1 MDNKVYQMVTDRI
14 IEQMQNGIIPWR
26 KPWHGAK
33 ATGEDVAIS
42 YVTRRAYSQINQW
55 LLGNKPGEWLTFKQI
70 QDNGGK
76 IKKGAKGSFVV
87 FYTKYEFKTK
97 DEETGEEKLHC
108 IPILRYYNVW
118 HLSQTDGIKSKIV
131 PGEEVLNDEHD
142 VFADE
147 VIEKYIS
154 RTGLKFHNDKP
165 SDRAYYS
172 PVFDEVVV
180 PMPKQFSNISEY
192 YSTTF
197 HELTHSTLK
206 EDRCN
211 RKTENEGAFFGNENY
226 SREELVAEMGSAMLC
241 SRCGIEEEKTFKNSV
256 AYLQSWIKALKN
268 DMKMIVWASSR
279 AEKAAE
285 FIWGEN

>member
-14 IEQMQNGIIPWR
+14 IEQMQKGIIPWR
-26 KPWHGAK
+26 KPWHGAE

-42 YVTRRAYSQINQW
+42 YTSRRAYSQINQW
-55 LLGNKPGEWLTFKQI
+55 LLGNVPGEYLTYKQI
-70 QDNGGK
+70 QDLGGR
-76 IKKGAKGSFVV
+76 IKKGEKSQFVV

-108 IPILRYYNVW
+108 IPVLRYYNVW
-118 HLSQTDGIKSKIV
+118 HIAQTTGIKSKIV
-131 PGEEVLNDEHD
+131 PGEKVEVETDDLAEK
-142 VFADE
+142 VIAD
-147 VIEKYIS
+147 YIA
-154 RTGLKFHNDKP
+154 RTGLSFQNDKP
-165 SDRAYYS
+165 SNRAYYA
-172 PVFDEVVV
+172 PGVDEVVV
-180 PMPKQFSNISEY
+180 PMPSQFSRISEY

-197 HELTHSTLK
+197 HELTHSTMK
-206 EDRCN
+206 EDRCDRKAEN
-211 RKTENEGAFFGNENY
+211 RGAFFGNENY

-241 SRCGIEEEKTFKNSV
+241 SRCGIEIAKTFENSV

-268 DMKMIVWASSR
+268 DMKMIIWASSR

>member
-118 HLSQTDGIKSKIV
+118 HLSQTEGIKSKIV
-131 PGEEVLNDEHD
+131 PGEKVEVEKDGLAEKII
-142 VFADE
+142 AD
-147 VIEKYIS
+147 YIS

-172 PVFDEVVV
+172 PALDMVVV
-180 PMPKQFSNISEY
+180 PMHEQFSSQSEY

-211 RKTENEGAFFGNENY
+211 RKAENENAFFGNEDY

-241 SRCGIEEEKTFKNSV
+241 SRCGIEVEATFKNSV
-256 AYLQSWIKALKN
+256 AYLQSWINVLKN
-268 DMKMIVWASSR
+268 DMKMIIWASSR